1 MSDVQKEDNNLKDID
16 WDQFLPGISIDC
28 VIFGYYQQ
36 ELKILILEYKNTGYF
51 ALPGGFIQKNEALD
65 EAAERTLRERTSLE
79 NIYLNQFHT
88 FGNLRRHDKKYMRSV
103 LKANGIEDTENHWL
117 LQRFISVGYYAL
129 VDFSKVTPTVD
140 NLSDSCEWYDLD
152 NLPELIQDHRY
163 IVETALETMRDNIQ
177 NKAVSYNLL
186 SDTFTMAD
194 LRYLH
199 ETILDEKVNRSSF
212 HRRMVNSG
220 DLKRIGKKKTGGA
233 HRAPYLYEFV
243 KEE

>member
-1 MSDVQKEDNNLKDID
+1 MSDFDLD
-16 WDQFLPGISIDC
+16 WKQFLPGISIDC
-28 VIFGYYQQ
+28 VIFGYHQK

-51 ALPGGFIQKNEALD
+51 ALPGGFIKKDEDLD

-88 FGNLRRHDKKYMRSV
+88 FGNLRRHDTKYMKKV
-103 LKANGIEDTENHWL
+103 LDANGIEYTENHWL

-129 VDFSKVTPTVD
+129 VDFSKVTPTAD
-140 NLSDSCEWYDLD
+140 SLSDSCKWYDLD
-152 NLPELIQDHRY
+152 NLPELMQDHRY

-212 HRRMVNSG
+212 HRKMVNSG
-220 DLKRIGKKKTGGA
+220 NLKRIGKKNTGGA
-233 HRAPYLYEFV
+233 HRAPYLYEFI

>member
-1 MSDVQKEDNNLKDID
+1 MSEFDLD
-16 WDQFLPGISIDC
+16 WNQFLPGISIDC
-28 VIFGYYQQ
+28 VIFGYHQQ

-51 ALPGGFIQKNEALD
+51 ALPGGFIKKEEDLD

-88 FGNLRRHDKKYMRSV
+88 FGNLRRYDTKYMKKV
-103 LKANGIEDTENHWL
+103 LDANGIEYTENHWL

-129 VDFSKVTPTVD
+129 VDFSKVTPTAD
-140 NLSDSCEWYDLD
+140 SLSDSCKWYDLD
-152 NLPELIQDHRY
+152 NLPELMQDHRY

-212 HRRMVNSG
+212 HRKMVNSG
-220 DLKRIGKKKTGGA
+220 NLKRIGKKKTGGA

>member
-1 MSDVQKEDNNLKDID
+1 MSDFDLD
-16 WDQFLPGISIDC
+16 WNQFLPGISIDC
-28 VIFGYYQQ
+28 VIFGYHQQ

-51 ALPGGFIQKNEALD
+51 ALPGGFIKKDEDLD

-88 FGNLRRHDKKYMRSV
+88 FGNLRRHDTKYMKKV
-103 LKANGIEDTENHWL
+103 LDANGIEYTENHWL

-129 VDFSKVTPTVD
+129 VDFSKVTPTAD
-140 NLSDSCEWYDLD
+140 NLSDSCKWYDLD
-152 NLPELIQDHRY
+152 NLPELMQDHRY

-212 HRRMVNSG
+212 HRKMVNSG
-220 DLKRIGKKKTGGA
+220 NLKRIGKKKTGGA